1 MTIEKPYFILSGLM
15 GNSDAIIDKE
25 IDRMQML
32 QNISKSKE
40 EWIDDMVNDG
50 AIIKLSDHV
59 YKLSDKLISEEL
71 KMMEDIDKKISS
83 GELTEKHIITPN
95 GSGSTGPHL
104 MFRDAYMKNIMNMG
118 LSFGDAELVT
128 TTLIFEALKNNLHK
142 KIDDNTYK
150 MTLKG
155 EMVMYINSLT
165 NAIKQKFNS

>member
-1 MTIEKPYFILSGLM
+1 MSINYLT
-15 GNSDAIIDKE
+15 NS
-25 IDRMQML
+25 
-32 QNISKSKE
+32 
-40 EWIDDMVNDG
+40 
-50 AIIKLSDHV
+50 
-59 YKLSDKLISEEL
+59 SEEL

-95 GSGSTGPHL
+95 GLGSTGPHL